1 MNNPN
6 PFVPQGSLLEQQSK
20 RRSRLKLG
28 VLCVLAVGIA
38 GLAAMLIQGCKREQD
53 QDQNSP
59 DLSQNTPQVDT
70 NAPVETDTNQP
81 PVEGS
86 NATPEMATSQT
97 PEGAPTTANTPPPEP
112 APEPAPAPAPTE
124 SEYVIVRGDTLGKIA
139 KANGITLR
147 ALEDANP
154 NVQPTRLHVGQKL
167 VLPAGAATTG
177 AGAAAE
183 TESGVAANTGG
194 DEVYTVKSGDT
205 LTRIARHF
213 GTTVKA
219 LMAENNLTTTHIK
232 VGKKLNIPAKPEAE
246 SAAPV
251 NAPPTEAQ
259 PPTQQPQPEPATDQ
273 GNSAPPQGNAPG
285 TAQQ

>member
-38 GLAAMLIQGCKREQD
+38 GLAAILIQGCKREED

-86 NATPEMATSQT
+86 NAAPETATSQT
-97 PEGAPTTANTPPPEP
+97 PGAAPTTETAPPP

-154 NVQPTRLHVGQKL
+154 GVQPTRLHVGQKL

-183 TESGVAANTGG
+183 TESGMAASTGG

-205 LTRIARHF
+205 LTRIARHY
-213 GTTVKA
+213 GITVKA

-232 VGKKLNIPAKPEAE
+232 VGKKLNIPAKPESE
-246 SAAPV
+246 TAPV

-259 PPTQQPQPEPATDQ
+259 PAPQPEPQPGPAPDQ
-273 GNSAPPQGNAPG
+273 GNPAPPQGNPPG